1 MEDVCR
7 SNVLFELLFLPGVSH
22 CLHGCSLQQEGGT
35 GKPAA
40 QLTVDNTPGLYSH
53 VFLYFLPQWM
63 YEIEHTFSGYLYIS
77 GQLLTALANCYFF
90 IIGVHH
96 FHLFKIRVL
105 VSHKSSMIYAK
116 KKWI

>member
-1 MEDVCR
+1 
-7 SNVLFELLFLPGVSH
+7 
-22 CLHGCSLQQEGGT
+22 
-35 GKPAA
+35 
-40 QLTVDNTPGLYSH
+40 
-53 VFLYFLPQWM
+53 M

-116 KKWI
+116 KNGSESADYRHEEETAKDADAAD

>member
-1 MEDVCR
+1 
-7 SNVLFELLFLPGVSH
+7 
-22 CLHGCSLQQEGGT
+22 
-35 GKPAA
+35 
-40 QLTVDNTPGLYSH
+40 
-53 VFLYFLPQWM
+53 M

-116 KKWI
+116 KMDLNLQIIDMRRKRPKMQTLLIDGYYEILL

>member
-1 MEDVCR
+1 
-7 SNVLFELLFLPGVSH
+7 
-22 CLHGCSLQQEGGT
+22 
-35 GKPAA
+35 
-40 QLTVDNTPGLYSH
+40 
-53 VFLYFLPQWM
+53 M

-105 VSHKSSMIYAK
+105 VSHKRSMIYAK
-116 KKWI
+116 KMDLNLQIIDMRRKRPKMQTLLIDGYYEILL

>member
-1 MEDVCR
+1 M
-7 SNVLFELLFLPGVSH
+7 
-22 CLHGCSLQQEGGT
+22 
-35 GKPAA
+35 
-40 QLTVDNTPGLYSH
+40 
-53 VFLYFLPQWM
+53 FLYFLPQWM

-116 KKWI
+116 KMDLNLQIIDMRRKRPKMQTLLIDGYYEILL